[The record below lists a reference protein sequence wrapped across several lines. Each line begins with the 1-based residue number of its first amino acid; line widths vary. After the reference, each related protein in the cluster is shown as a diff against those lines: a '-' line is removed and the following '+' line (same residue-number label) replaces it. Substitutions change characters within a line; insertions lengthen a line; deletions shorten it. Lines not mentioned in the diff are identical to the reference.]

1 MDRVAIWFAERCKNL
16 QVERPRQKREQ
27 TEAWDSVVCVR
38 GGKDGSS
45 AVRRQDKGVVRK
57 A

>member
-16 QVERPRQKREQ
+16 QVECPRQKREQ
-27 TEAWDSVVCVR
+27 TEAWDPVVCVR